1 MMPLPKKVL
10 AALTSVQDIEDALDE
25 KGFVMSKYVLRDYGA
40 LIRRL
45 RTEGGAISGSISDTT
60 IEEIIST
67 KQFAVDPHHVF
78 NYMGKLT
85 FVPINDEY
93 HREPITLYKG
103 DEFDV
108 DINHVFSKGN
118 TITLVEEE

>member
-25 KGFVMSKYVLRDYGA
+25 KGFVMSKYVLKDYGS

-45 RTEGGAISGSISDTT
+45 TTGSTSGSISDTT
-60 IEEIIST
+60 IEEIISH
-67 KQFAVDPHHVF
+67 KWFAVDPHHVF

-93 HREPITLYKG
+93 YREPITLYKD

-108 DINHVFSKGN
+108 DINHVFSKSN
-118 TITLVEEE
+118 TIILVEEE